1 MVMRRERVDAVSRAA
16 ALVTMGG
23 KFTDKAGLTVAC
35 MS

>member
-1 MVMRRERVDAVSRAA
+1 MRIERVADISRAA

-35 MS
+35 MG